1 MKALRLLLAT
11 VIALIGGFLGLAV
24 LYIAVATAL
33 ALLPLGGRAQQV
45 AAGDPPAYVCA
56 TLTHS
61 DIVLPARDDLADWT
75 AVFPDAAPVAF
86 VPNLHVAFGWGDLTF
101 YRETPRW
108 ADLRFRTAMAALF
121 GGGPSAL
128 HVAYVMDPATA
139 PGCKR
144 LALDR
149 AGRQALVDTIR
160 GTAALGPDGRGVLA
174 APAGTGTY
182 EAFYAAHG
190 TYRPWRTCNVWTA
203 DALRAAGAPTALWA
217 PFSFGVMW
225 PLG

>member
-11 VIALIGGFLGLAV
+11 IAALVAGLLGLAV
-24 LYIAVATAL
+24 LYVAVATVL
-33 ALLPLGGRAQQV
+33 ALLPIGGRAQAV
-45 AAGDPPAYVCA
+45 AASDPPAYVCA
-56 TLTHS
+56 TLTHT
-61 DIVLPARDDLADWT
+61 DIVLPARDGLVDWT
-75 AVFPDAAPVAF
+75 AVFPDAVPVAF

-101 YRETPRW
+101 YRETPSW

-128 HVAYVMDPATA
+128 HVAYVLDPAGV
-139 PGCKR
+139 PGCTR

-149 AGRQALVDTIR
+149 AGREALIETIR
-160 GTAALGPDGRGVLA
+160 GTAALDPSGRGVLV

-182 EAFYAAHG
+182 EAFYAAYG

-203 DALRAAGAPTALWA
+203 EALRAAGAPTALWA

>member
-1 MKALRLLLAT
+1 MKGLRLLLAT
-11 VIALIGGFLGLAV
+11 VIALAAGLLGLAV
-24 LYIAVATAL
+24 LYVAVAVVS
-33 ALLPLGGRAQQV
+33 ALLPLGGRAQQI
-45 AAGDPPAYVCA
+45 AASDPPTYVCA
-56 TLTHS
+56 TLTHT
-61 DIVLPARDDLADWT
+61 DIVLPARDGLADWT
-75 AVFPDAAPVAF
+75 AMFPDAAPVAF

-101 YRETPRW
+101 YRETPSW

-128 HVAYVMDPATA
+128 HVAYVLDPAGV
-139 PGCKR
+139 PGCTR

-149 AGRQALVDTIR
+149 AGRQALIETIR
-160 GTAALGPDGRGVLA
+160 GTAALGPDGRGVLV

-203 DALRAAGAPTALWA
+203 EALRAAGAPTALWA

>member
-11 VIALIGGFLGLAV
+11 IAALVAGLLGLAV
-24 LYIAVATAL
+24 LYVAVATVL
-33 ALLPLGGRAQQV
+33 ALLPIGGRAQAV
-45 AAGDPPAYVCA
+45 AASDPPAYVCA
-56 TLTHS
+56 TLTHT
-61 DIVLPARDDLADWT
+61 DIVLPARDGLVDWT
-75 AVFPDAAPVAF
+75 ALFPDAVPVAF

-101 YRETPRW
+101 YRETPSW
-108 ADLRFRTAMAALF
+108 ADLRFSTAMAALF

-128 HVAYVMDPATA
+128 HVAYVLDPAGV
-139 PGCKR
+139 PGCRR

-149 AGRQALVDTIR
+149 TGRQALIETIR
-160 GTAALGPDGRGVLA
+160 GTAALGPDGRGVLV

-203 DALRAAGAPTALWA
+203 EALRSAGAPTALWT

>member
-11 VIALIGGFLGLAV
+11 VAALAAGLLGIAV
-24 LYIAVATAL
+24 LYVGVAFAL
-33 ALLPLGGRAQQV
+33 ALVPLGGREQAT
-45 AAGDPPAYVCA
+45 AASDPPAYVCA
-56 TLTHS
+56 TLTHT
-61 DIVLPARDDLADWT
+61 DIVLPARDELVDWT
-75 AVFPDAAPVAF
+75 AVFPDAMPVAF

-101 YRETPRW
+101 YRETPSW

-128 HVAYVMDPATA
+128 HVAYVLNPAGV
-139 PGCKR
+139 PGCTR

-149 AGRQALVDTIR
+149 EGRDALIGFIR
-160 GTAALGPDGRGVLA
+160 GTAALDPAGRGVPA
-174 APAGTGTY
+174 APPGTATY

-203 DALRAAGAPTALWA
+203 KALRAAGAPTALWS

>member
-11 VIALIGGFLGLAV
+11 VAALAAGLLGLAA
-24 LYIAVATAL
+24 LYLAVAVVS
-33 ALLPLGGRAQQV
+33 ALLPLGGRVQQT
-45 AAGDPPAYVCA
+45 AASDPPAHVCA
-56 TLTHS
+56 TLTHT
-61 DIVLPARDDLADWT
+61 DIVLPARDGLIDWT
-75 AVFPDAAPVAF
+75 AVFPDGVPVGF

-101 YRETPRW
+101 YRETPSW
-108 ADLRFRTAMAALF
+108 ADLRFSTAMAALF

-128 HVAYVMDPATA
+128 HVAYVLDPAGV
-139 PGCKR
+139 PGCVR

-149 AGRQALVDTIR
+149 AGREALIETIR

-174 APAGTGTY
+174 APPGTGTY
-182 EAFYAAHG
+182 EAFYAASG

-203 DALRAAGAPTALWA
+203 EALRAAGAPTALWA

>member
-11 VIALIGGFLGLAV
+11 VAALVAGLLGLAV
-24 LYIAVATAL
+24 LYIAVATVL
-33 ALLPLGGRAQQV
+33 ALVPFGGRVQQT
-45 AAGDPPAYVCA
+45 AASDPPAYVCA
-56 TLTHS
+56 TLTHT
-61 DIVLPARDDLADWT
+61 DIVLPARDELVDWT
-75 AVFPDAAPVAF
+75 AVFPDAVPVGF

-101 YRETPRW
+101 YRDTPSW

-128 HVAYVMDPATA
+128 HVAYVLDPAGA
-139 PGCKR
+139 PGCTR

-149 AGRQALVDTIR
+149 AGREALMETIR
-160 GTAALGPDGRGVLA
+160 GTAVLDPAGRGVLA
-174 APAGTGTY
+174 APAGTSTY

-190 TYRPWRTCNVWTA
+190 IYRPWRTCNVWTA
-203 DALRAAGAPTALWA
+203 EALDTAGAPTALWA

>member
-1 MKALRLLLAT
+1 MKALRLLLAA
-11 VIALIGGFLGLAV
+11 VAALAAGLLGLAV
-24 LYIAVATAL
+24 LYVGVAFAL
-33 ALLPLGGRAQQV
+33 ALVPLGGRVQAI
-45 AAGDPPAYVCA
+45 AAGDPPTYVCA
-56 TLTHS
+56 TLTHT
-61 DIVLPARDDLADWT
+61 DIVLPARDGLVDWT
-75 AVFPDAAPVAF
+75 AVFPDSVPVAF

-101 YRETPRW
+101 YRETPSW

-128 HVAYVMDPATA
+128 HVAYVLDPAGV
-139 PGCKR
+139 PGCTR

-149 AGRQALVDTIR
+149 EGRAALIGFIR
-160 GTAALGPDGRGVLA
+160 GAAALDPAGRGVLA
-174 APAGTGTY
+174 APPGTGTY
-182 EAFYAAHG
+182 EAFYAARD

-203 DALRAAGAPTALWA
+203 EALRTAGAPTALWA

>member
-11 VIALIGGFLGLAV
+11 IAALVAGLLGLAV
-24 LYIAVATAL
+24 LYVAMATVL
-33 ALLPLGGRAQQV
+33 ALLPIGGRAQAV
-45 AAGDPPAYVCA
+45 AASDPPAYVCA
-56 TLTHS
+56 TVTHT
-61 DIVLPARDDLADWT
+61 DIVLPARDGLVDWT
-75 AVFPDAAPVAF
+75 AVFPDAVPVAF

-101 YRETPRW
+101 YRETPSW
-108 ADLRFRTAMAALF
+108 ADLRFSTAMAALF

-128 HVAYVMDPATA
+128 HVAYVLDPAGV
-139 PGCKR
+139 PGCTR

-149 AGRQALVDTIR
+149 AGRQALIETIR
-160 GTAALGPDGRGVLA
+160 GTAALGPDGRGVLM

-203 DALRAAGAPTALWA
+203 EALRAAGAPTALWA